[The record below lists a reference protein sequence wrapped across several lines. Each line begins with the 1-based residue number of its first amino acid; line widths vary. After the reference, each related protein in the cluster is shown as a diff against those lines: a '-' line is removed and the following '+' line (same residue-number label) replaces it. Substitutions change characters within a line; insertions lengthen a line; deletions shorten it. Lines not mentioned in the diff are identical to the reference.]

1 MNLKKVGIKNHTWF
15 YFDDIFKAEDF
26 DFDIS
31 LDEKS
36 CKRILLYNT
45 SYFLSCSI
53 KQIGLSEI
61 MMELNTQYHLVL
73 RNIMLFMIELDI
85 LEN

>member
-15 YFDDIFKAEDF
+15 YFDDIFEAEDF

-53 KQIGLSEI
+53 KQMGLSEV

-73 RNIMLFMIELDI
+73 RNIMLFMIGLDI

>member
-1 MNLKKVGIKNHTWF
+1 MSLKKVGIKNHTWF

-36 CKRILLYNT
+36 YKRILLYNT

-53 KQIGLSEI
+53 K
-61 MMELNTQYHLVL
+61 
-73 RNIMLFMIELDI
+73 
-85 LEN
+85 